1 MLKIGEF
8 ARICGTSTQT
18 IRYYDQEGILRADY
32 VDWESGY
39 RYYKP
44 EKLTVYRKIMEYK
57 DAGFTLEEIKQLLS
71 ASYGQEALFKEKA
84 QELEAEEAIIRTRK
98 AKLKALFEGDADV
111 SPQSPYCFPLY
122 ERIHSKFIDDPEA
135 IGRWELIGIL
145 PTEVELPPVED
156 WTTSLSK
163 LERITEEHDPKYFI
177 RSVTFLPDGCH
188 YWVFFWSAGILYRL
202 SGCPQGYCVANPYE
216 IREVNGEKMMR
227 IKWVNPGIGEKADQT
242 TELVYRQI
250 DCHAYNDATV
260 RLMRDD
266 VDLSFTPDNRVLGR
280 WIVVDFVDSIDQ
292 FHPQAIIEDP
302 SSRFYTALTFHE
314 RSICY
319 RDTQLYGGIHPMLLN
334 YTQGAIINKQLET
347 VERYELYTID
357 GTEYLFVEHKSGDY
371 IYGGMMPPYYVYRR
385 DGSTVSDTQ

>member
-8 ARICGTSTQT
+8 ARICRTSTQT

-57 DAGFTLEEIKQLLS
+57 DAGFTLEEIKQLLNTS
-71 ASYGQEALFKEKA
+71 NGQNALFKEKE
-84 QELEAEEAIIRTRK
+84 QELEAEEAIIRARK
-98 AKLKALFEGDADV
+98 AKLKALCEDDSDS
-111 SPQSPYCFPLY
+111 SPQSPYCFPLI
-122 ERIHSKFIDDPEA
+122 ERIHSKFINDPEA

-145 PTEVELPPVED
+145 PTDEELPPVED

-163 LERITEEHDPKYFI
+163 IERVTEEHDPRFFI
-177 RSVTFLPDGCH
+177 RSITFLPNGCN
-188 YWVFFWSAGILYRL
+188 YWVFFWSAGILYCL

-216 IREVNGEKMMR
+216 IREVNGEKLMR
-227 IKWVNPGIGEKADQT
+227 IKWINPGIGEKADQT
-242 TELVYRQI
+242 TELIYQQI

-260 RLMRDD
+260 RMKRDN

-280 WIVVDFVDSIDQ
+280 WIVVDFVYSIDQ

-314 RSICY
+314 RGICY
-319 RDTQLYGGIHPMLLN
+319 RDIRLNGEIHPKFLY
-334 YTQGAIINKQLET
+334 YTQGAIINKQIET
-347 VERYELYTID
+347 VEHYELRTID
-357 GTEYLFVEHKSGDY
+357 NTEYLFVEHKSGDY
-371 IYGGMMPPYYVYRR
+371 VYGGMTPPYYVYCR
-385 DGSTVSDTQ
+385 DESPASDNQ